1 MPTLQAETEVQRP
14 AQQASP
20 ALIFEVLH
28 RHQHTMALKGA
39 IDLELFTH
47 IGSGA
52 TTTAALA
59 ERCRA
64 DERGIRILC
73 DFLTVMGLLSKAN
86 NSYSLTVDSSVFLD
100 KRSPAYMGSVTGFLS
115 HPVILDQFRDIA
127 GLVRRGG
134 PGNGVGSMSADN
146 DIWVE
151 FANSMVPMISMVAQ
165 LVAPIVA
172 KPGSRIKVLDVAAG
186 HGILGI
192 SVARANPTA
201 EIIAADWRNVLKV
214 ATANAVKAG
223 VQDRFHTLPGDV
235 FESDLGTG
243 FDLVLISNLLHCFD
257 APANIRLLKKVRS
270 ALHAGGQLAVIEFVP
285 NDDKISPP
293 VAASFAMN
301 MLGNTER
308 GDVYTLTEFNSMFRE
323 AGFGDGR
330 IQPLLPTPVSLIL
343 VSR

>member
-1 MPTLQAETEVQRP
+1 MPTLQAETESPRP

-20 ALIFEVLH
+20 TLIFEVLH

-47 IGSGA
+47 IARGA

-59 ERCRA
+59 ERCHA

-73 DFLTVMGLLSKAN
+73 DFLTVIGFLRKTSG
-86 NSYSLTVDSSVFLD
+86 SYSLTTDSTVFLD
-100 KRSPAYMGSVTGFLS
+100 KQSPAYMGSVTGFLS

-127 GLVRRGG
+127 GLVRNGG
-134 PGNGVGSMSADN
+134 PDNGVGSMSPDN

-151 FANSMVPMISMVAQ
+151 FANSMVPMVSMVAQ

-192 SVARANPTA
+192 SVARANPAA
-201 EIIAADWRNVLKV
+201 EIIAADWKNVLKV
-214 ATANAVKAG
+214 ATANAAKAG
-223 VQDRFHTLPGDV
+223 VQDRFHTVPGDV
-235 FESDLGTG
+235 FESELGTG
-243 FDLVLISNLLHCFD
+243 FDLVLVSNFLHCFD
-257 APANIRLLKKVRS
+257 ATANIRLLKKVQS
-270 ALHAGGQLAVIEFVP
+270 ALKPGGQLAVIEFVP
-285 NDDKISPP
+285 NDDKVSPP

-308 GDVYTLTEFNSMFRE
+308 GDVYTLTEFNAMFRE
-323 AGFGDGR
+323 AGFGESR
-330 IQPLLPTPVSLIL
+330 IQQLQPTPLSLIL